1 MKKLLFL
8 LTLTTII
15 VSCDKSRYLNDTI
28 SEQTISNYATAKG
41 LKVSFLKNIDRS
53 KCQNFN
59 SIEEFENYRLKYYSS
74 TNKNIKSYSKIPPV
88 ETPLNEAVFSLDHL
102 LYTVHFVAAGLP
114 GTPNFNVNSWIS
126 GLTLCTSYNQN
137 AYSITPL
144 SNGTYLISIFG
155 TSSYFVFIENIG
167 TLFSDSITY
176 QFNYN
181 PNTGKLILVNIIP

>member
-41 LKVSFLKNIDRS
+41 LKVSFLKNVDRS

-74 TNKNIKSYSKIPPV
+74 TNKDIKSYSKIPPV
-88 ETPLNEAVFSLDHL
+88 ETPLNEAVFSLEHL
-102 LYTVHFVAAGLP
+102 LYTVHFVATGLP

-155 TSSYFVFIENIG
+155 TTSYFVFIENIG